1 MDPRSPPPAAL
12 IDILDRQN
20 KNTRA
25 CGFSEIGSFLSAEKN
40 MVDKLDRREFVKQT
54 TITALAAAGM
64 TARSYARVIG
74 ANERIR
80 LGGIG
85 PGDRGAGRLA
95 AAQKLGADI
104 VALAD
109 VNKGMLEMA
118 QKRLAAP
125 VEKTYVDYKD
135 LLARTDIDGVII
147 ATPDHLHHDNLLAA
161 VEAGKDVYVEK
172 PLCRTIEE
180 GENMVAQVKASK
192 QIVQVGN
199 QRRSGDHFKK
209 ARDLVVSG
217 GIGEIRFV
225 RIWDFRYR
233 PVDPYIKR
241 SKDQALFA
249 PELIDWPRFLGRA
262 PKRPYDAKRAS
273 GWRWFWDYAG
283 GLMTDIG
290 PHWLD
295 VAMWITGSDGPRSVS
310 CNGGKYQNLDWETP
324 DNVHAILDCGTFAI
338 VFMVQFMNGQEYDGA
353 AFYGLEGSIVQE
365 NNRGVMVRYD
375 KNRKEVESWPVTDES
390 ATHMQNFLDC
400 MRSRRQPNS
409 PVELANRVLVGA
421 HLANES
427 FRSGKRANWNPVRWQ
442 RA

>member
-1 MDPRSPPPAAL
+1 MA
-12 IDILDRQN
+12 
-20 KNTRA
+20 
-25 CGFSEIGSFLSAEKN
+25 
-40 MVDKLDRREFVKQT
+40 DKVDRREFVKQT
-54 TITALAAAGM
+54 TITALAAVGM
-64 TARSYARVIG
+64 TASSYARVIG
-74 ANERIR
+74 SNDRIR

-104 VALAD
+104 VTLAD

-118 QKRLAAP
+118 QKKLAAP
-125 VEKTYVDYKD
+125 VEKTYIDYND
-135 LLARTDIDGVII
+135 MLARKDIDGVIV
-147 ATPDHLHHDNLLAA
+147 ATPDHLHHDCLLAA
-161 VEAGKDVYVEK
+161 VQAGKDVYIEK

-180 GENMVAQVKASK
+180 GENMVAKVKASK

-199 QRRSGDHFKK
+199 QRRSGEHFKK

-217 GIGEIRFV
+217 AIGEIRFV

-241 SKDQALFA
+241 SKDQSLYA

-262 PKRPYDAKRAS
+262 PKRPYDPKRAS
-273 GWRWFWDYAG
+273 AWRWFWDYAG

-295 VAMWITGSDGPRSVS
+295 VAMWITGSDGPLSVS

-365 NNRGVMVRYD
+365 NNRGMMVRYD
-375 KNRKEVESWPVTDES
+375 KNRKEVESWPVADES
-390 ATHMQNFLDC
+390 AAHMQNFLDC

-409 PVELANRVLVGA
+409 PVELGNRVLVGA

-427 FRSGKRANWNPVRWQ
+427 FRSGKRVNWDPVRWQ

>member
-1 MDPRSPPPAAL
+1 M
-12 IDILDRQN
+12 
-20 KNTRA
+20 
-25 CGFSEIGSFLSAEKN
+25 
-40 MVDKLDRREFVKQT
+40 DRREFIKTSASSAIVV
-54 TITALAAAGM
+54 TATGLATAGM
-64 TARSYARVIG
+64 TASSYARILG
-74 ANERIR
+74 ANDRIR

-85 PGDRGAGRLA
+85 PGDRGSGRVA
-95 AAQKLGADI
+95 TAQKLGADI

-109 VNKGMLEMA
+109 VNKAMLEMA
-118 QKRLAAP
+118 QKKLTAS
-125 VEKTYVDYKD
+125 VEKTYVDYND
-135 LLARTDIDGVII
+135 LLARKDIDGVII
-147 ATPDHLHHDNLLAA
+147 ATPDHLHHDCLLAA
-161 VEAGKDVYVEK
+161 VKAGKDAYIEK

-180 GENMVAQVKASK
+180 GESMVQAVKASK

-199 QRRSGDHFKK
+199 QRRSGEHFKR
-209 ARDLVVSG
+209 ARDIVASG

-241 SKDQALFA
+241 SKDQSLFA
-249 PELIDWPRFLGRA
+249 PELIDWNRFLGRA

-273 GWRWFWDYAG
+273 GWRWYWDYAG

-295 VAMWITGSDGPRSVS
+295 VAMWITGSDGPHTVS
-310 CNGGKYQNLDWETP
+310 CNGGKYQNTDWETP

-365 NNRGVMVRYD
+365 NNRGMMVRYD
-375 KNRKEVESWPVTDES
+375 KNRKEVESWKVTDES
-390 ATHMQNFLDC
+390 TIHMQNFLDC
-400 MRSRRQPNS
+400 MKSRKQPNS
-409 PVELANRVLVGA
+409 PVELGNRVLIGA

-427 FRSGKRANWNPVRWQ
+427 FRSGRRVNWDPVKWKH
-442 RA
+442 AKV

>member
-1 MDPRSPPPAAL
+1 MA
-12 IDILDRQN
+12 
-20 KNTRA
+20 
-25 CGFSEIGSFLSAEKN
+25 
-40 MVDKLDRREFVKQT
+40 DKVDRREFVKQT

-64 TARSYARVIG
+64 TASSYARVIG
-74 ANERIR
+74 ANDRIR

-95 AAQKLGADI
+95 GAQKFGAEI

-125 VEKTYVDYKD
+125 VEKTYVDYND
-135 LLARTDIDGVII
+135 LLARKDIDGVII
-147 ATPDHLHHDNLLAA
+147 ATPDHLHHDNLIAA
-161 VEAGKDVYVEK
+161 IQAGKDVYIEK

-180 GENMVAQVKASK
+180 GENMVAKVKASR

-209 ARDLVVSG
+209 ARDIVASG

-241 SKDQALFA
+241 SKNQSLFA

-273 GWRWFWDYAG
+273 GWRWYWDYAG

-295 VAMWITGSDGPRSVS
+295 VAMWITGSDGPLSVS

-365 NNRGVMVRYD
+365 NNREMMVRYD
-375 KNRKEVESWPVTDES
+375 KNRKEIESWPVADES
-390 ATHMQNFLDC
+390 AAHMQNFLDC
-400 MRSRRQPNS
+400 MRSRKQPNS
-409 PVELANRVLVGA
+409 PAELANRVLVGA

-427 FRSGKRANWNPVRWQ
+427 FRSGKRVNWNPVRWQ

>member
-1 MDPRSPPPAAL
+1 MA
-12 IDILDRQN
+12 
-20 KNTRA
+20 
-25 CGFSEIGSFLSAEKN
+25 
-40 MVDKLDRREFVKQT
+40 DKLDRREFVKQT
-54 TITALAAAGM
+54 TITALTAAGM
-64 TARSYARVIG
+64 TAGSYARVIG
-74 ANERIR
+74 ANDRIR

-109 VNKGMLEMA
+109 VNKGMLEIA
-118 QKRLAAP
+118 QKGLAAP
-125 VEKTYVDYKD
+125 VEKTYVDYND

-161 VEAGKDVYVEK
+161 VQAGKDVYIEK

-180 GENMVAQVKASK
+180 GENMVARVKASK

-241 SKDQALFA
+241 SKDQSLFA
-249 PELIDWPRFLGRA
+249 PGLIDWPRFLGRA

-273 GWRWFWDYAG
+273 AWRWFWDYAG

-365 NNRGVMVRYD
+365 NNRGMMVRYD
-375 KNRKEVESWPVTDES
+375 RNRKEVESWPVRDES
-390 ATHMQNFLDC
+390 AAHMQNFLDC

-427 FRSGKRANWNPVRWQ
+427 FRSGKRVNWNPERWQ

>member
-1 MDPRSPPPAAL
+1 M
-12 IDILDRQN
+12 
-20 KNTRA
+20 
-25 CGFSEIGSFLSAEKN
+25 SENEAKMN
-40 MVDKLDRREFVKQT
+40 RREFVRQT
-54 TITALAAAGM
+54 SIATALFATAGM
-64 TARSYARVIG
+64 SAKSYGRILG
-74 ANERIR
+74 ANDRIR

-85 PGDRGAGRLA
+85 PGDRGAGRLT
-95 AAQKLGADI
+95 AAQKLGAEI

-109 VNKGMLEMA
+109 VNKGMLDRA
-118 QKRLAAP
+118 LKLIATP
-125 VEKTYVDYKD
+125 VDKTYVDYND
-135 LLARTDIDGVII
+135 LLARRDIDGVII
-147 ATPDHLHHDNLLAA
+147 ATPDHLHHDCLLAA
-161 VEAGKDVYVEK
+161 VKAGKDVYIEK
-172 PLCRTIEE
+172 PLSRTIEE
-180 GENMVAQVKASK
+180 GENMVAAVRATK

-209 ARDLVVSG
+209 ARDIVASG

-241 SKDQALFA
+241 SKDQTLFA
-249 PELIDWPRFLGRA
+249 PELIDWQRFLGHA
-262 PKRPYDAKRAS
+262 PRRPYDPKRAS

-310 CNGGKYQNLDWETP
+310 CNGGRYQNTDWETP
-324 DNVHAILDCGTFAI
+324 DNVHAIFDCGTFAI

-353 AFYGLEGSIVQE
+353 AFYGLEGSIIQE
-365 NNRGVMVRYD
+365 NNRNLMVRYD
-375 KNRKEVESWPVTDES
+375 AKRKEIESWPVRDES
-390 ATHMQNFLDC
+390 QAHMQNFLDC
-400 MRSRRQPNS
+400 MRSRQQPNS

-427 FRSGKRANWNPVRWQ
+427 FRTGRRVQWDPVKWKH
-442 RA
+442 A

>member
-1 MDPRSPPPAAL
+1 MERIIATPASATN
-12 IDILDRQN
+12 R
-20 KNTRA
+20 RR
-25 CGFSEIGSFLSAEKN
+25 FL
-40 MVDKLDRREFVKQT
+40 QQ
-54 TITALAAAGM
+54 AAAATFTVAGM
-64 TARSYARVIG
+64 SARSYGRILG

-95 AAQKLGADI
+95 AAQKLGAEI

-109 VNKGMLEMA
+109 ANKGMLARA
-118 QKRLAAP
+118 QKMLAAP
-125 VEKTYVDYKD
+125 VEKTFVDYND
-135 LLARTDIDGVII
+135 LLAMKDLDGVII
-147 ATPDHLHHDNLLAA
+147 ATPDHLHHDCLLAA
-161 VEAGKDVYVEK
+161 VKAGKDAYIEK
-172 PLCRTIEE
+172 PLARTIEE
-180 GENMVAQVKASK
+180 GENMVAAVKASK

-199 QRRSGDHFKK
+199 QRRSGEHFQR
-209 ARDLVVSG
+209 ARDIVAGG

-241 SKDQALFA
+241 SRDASLFA
-249 PELIDWPRFLGRA
+249 PELVDWPRFLGRA
-262 PKRPYDAKRAS
+262 TKRPYDAKRAS

-310 CNGGKYQNLDWETP
+310 CNGGKYQNTDWETP

-353 AFYGLEGSIVQE
+353 AFYGLDGSIVQE
-365 NNRGVMVRYD
+365 NQRGMMVRYD
-375 KNRKEVESWPVTDES
+375 AKRKEVESWPVRDES
-390 ATHMQNFLDC
+390 AAHMQNFLDC
-400 MRSRRQPNS
+400 MRSRKAPNS
-409 PVELANRVLVGA
+409 PIELANRVLVGA

-427 FRSGKRANWNPVRWQ
+427 FRSAKRVNWDPTRGRRSQ
-442 RA
+442 ARL

>member
-1 MDPRSPPPAAL
+1 MDNNEAKT
-12 IDILDRQN
+12 N
-20 KNTRA
+20 
-25 CGFSEIGSFLSAEKN
+25 
-40 MVDKLDRREFVKQT
+40 RRKFVKQT
-54 TITALAAAGM
+54 IAATLATAGVSA
-64 TARSYARVIG
+64 TSYARILG
-74 ANERIR
+74 ANDRIR

-85 PGDRGAGRLA
+85 PGDRGSGRVA
-95 AAQKLGADI
+95 TAQKLGADI

-109 VNKGMLEMA
+109 VNKSMLEMA
-118 QKRLAAP
+118 QKRLTTPA
-125 VEKTYVDYKD
+125 EKTYVDYNE
-135 LLARTDIDGVII
+135 LLARKDIDGVII
-147 ATPDHLHHDNLLAA
+147 ATPDHLHHDCLIAA
-161 VEAGKDVYVEK
+161 VQAGKDAYIEK

-180 GENMVAQVKASK
+180 GENMVAKVKASK

-209 ARDLVVSG
+209 ARDIVASG

-241 SKDQALFA
+241 SKDQSLFA
-249 PELIDWPRFLGRA
+249 PELIDWNRFLGKA

-295 VAMWITGSDGPRSVS
+295 VAMWITGSDGPRTVS
-310 CNGGKYQNLDWETP
+310 CNGGKYQNTDWETP

-365 NNRGVMVRYD
+365 NQRGPGGWMVRYD
-375 KNRKEVESWPVTDES
+375 AKRKEVESWPVKEES
-390 ATHMQNFLDC
+390 TAHMQNFLDC
-400 MRSRRQPNS
+400 MKSRNQPNS
-409 PVELANRVLVGA
+409 PVELGNRVLVGA

-427 FRSGKRANWNPVRWQ
+427 FRSGKRVNWDPVRW
-442 RA
+442 RHA

>member
-1 MDPRSPPPAAL
+1 MSHNSASVPR
-12 IDILDRQN
+12 RQFI
-20 KNTRA
+20 KSSL
-25 CGFSEIGSFLSAEKN
+25 GI
-40 MVDKLDRREFVKQT
+40 
-54 TITALAAAGM
+54 LAASGM
-64 TARSYARVIG
+64 SARSYARILG
-74 ANERIR
+74 ANDRIR

-85 PGDRGAGRLA
+85 PGDRGSGRITT
-95 AAQKLGADI
+95 AQKLGADV

-109 VNKGMLEMA
+109 VNKGMLELV
-118 QKRLAAP
+118 QKKLTSP
-125 VEKTYVDYKD
+125 VEKVYVDYND
-135 LLARTDIDGVII
+135 LLAHKDIDGVII
-147 ATPDHLHHDNLLAA
+147 ATPDHLHHDCLVAA
-161 VEAGKDVYVEK
+161 VKAGKDAYIEK

-180 GENMVAQVKASK
+180 GEQMVAAVKATK

-199 QRRSGDHFKK
+199 QRRSGEHFKK
-209 ARDLVVSG
+209 ARDIVASG

-241 SKDQALFA
+241 SKDQSLFA
-249 PELIDWPRFLGRA
+249 PELIDWKRFLGRA
-262 PKRPYDAKRAS
+262 PQRPYDAKRAS

-295 VAMWITGSDGPRSVS
+295 VAMWITGCDGPHSVV
-310 CNGGKYQNLDWETP
+310 CNGGKYQNTDWETP

-365 NNRGVMVRYD
+365 NQRGMMVRYD
-375 KNRKEVESWPVTDES
+375 AKRKEVESWPVKDES
-390 ATHMQNFLDC
+390 TIHMQNFLDC
-400 MRSRRQPNS
+400 MKSRQQPNS
-409 PVELANRVLVGA
+409 PVELGNRVLVGA
-421 HLANES
+421 HLANEA
-427 FRSGKRANWNPVRWQ
+427 FRSGKRVDWDVTKWRHA

>member
-1 MDPRSPPPAAL
+1 MA
-12 IDILDRQN
+12 
-20 KNTRA
+20 
-25 CGFSEIGSFLSAEKN
+25 
-40 MVDKLDRREFVKQT
+40 DKMDRRNFVKQVVAT
-54 TITALAAAGM
+54 TVATTGM
-64 TARSYARVIG
+64 SATSYARILG
-74 ANERIR
+74 ANDRIR
-80 LGGIG
+80 LGGVG
-85 PGDRGAGRLA
+85 PGDRGSGRVA
-95 AAQKLGADI
+95 SAQKLGAEI

-109 VNKGMLEMA
+109 VNKGMLDLA
-118 QKRLAAP
+118 QKKLAAP
-125 VEKTYVDYKD
+125 VEKTYVDYND
-135 LLARTDIDGVII
+135 LLARKDIDGVII
-147 ATPDHLHHDNLLAA
+147 ATPDHLHHDCLLAA
-161 VEAGKDVYVEK
+161 VKAGKDVYIEK
-172 PLCRTIEE
+172 PLARTIEE
-180 GENMVAQVKASK
+180 GESMVAAVKGTK

-199 QRRSGDHFKK
+199 QRRSGEHFKH
-209 ARDLVVSG
+209 AREIVASG

-241 SKDQALFA
+241 GKDPSLFA

-273 GWRWFWDYAG
+273 GWRWYWDYAG

-295 VAMWITGSDGPRSVS
+295 VAMWITGSDGPRTVS
-310 CNGGKYQNLDWETP
+310 CNGGKYQNTDWETP

-365 NNRGVMVRYD
+365 NQRNLMVRYD
-375 KNRKEVESWPVTDES
+375 KNRKEVESWPVRDES
-390 ATHMQNFLDC
+390 TAHMQNFLDC
-400 MRSRRQPNS
+400 MRSRKTPNS

-427 FRSGKRANWNPVRWQ
+427 FRSGKRVNWDTARW
-442 RA
+442 RHA

>member
-1 MDPRSPPPAAL
+1 M
-12 IDILDRQN
+12 
-20 KNTRA
+20 
-25 CGFSEIGSFLSAEKN
+25 
-40 MVDKLDRREFVKQT
+40 DRREFIKAT
-54 TITALAAAGM
+54 TSSAIAVTTAGLTTAGLTAAGM
-64 TARSYARVIG
+64 TATSYARILG
-74 ANERIR
+74 ANDRLR

-85 PGDRGAGRLA
+85 PGDRGSGRVTT
-95 AAQKLGADI
+95 AQKLGADI

-109 VNKGMLEMA
+109 VNKGMLELA
-118 QKRLAAP
+118 QKKLTSP
-125 VEKTYVDYKD
+125 VEKTYVDYND
-135 LLARTDIDGVII
+135 LLARKDIDGVII
-147 ATPDHLHHDNLLAA
+147 AVPDHLHHDVLLAA
-161 VEAGKDVYVEK
+161 VKAGKDAYIEK

-180 GENMVAQVKASK
+180 GESMVQAVKATK

-199 QRRSGDHFKK
+199 QRRSGEHFKR
-209 ARDLVVSG
+209 ARDIVVSG

-241 SKDQALFA
+241 SKDPSLFA
-249 PELIDWPRFLGRA
+249 PELIDWNRFLGKA

-273 GWRWFWDYAG
+273 GWRWYWDYAG

-295 VAMWITGSDGPRSVS
+295 VAMWITGSDGPQTVS
-310 CNGGKYQNLDWETP
+310 CNGGKYQNMDWETP

-365 NNRGVMVRYD
+365 NNRGMMVRYD
-375 KNRKEVESWPVTDES
+375 AKRKEVESWKVTDES
-390 ATHMQNFLDC
+390 TIHMQNFLDC
-400 MRSRRQPNS
+400 MKSRKQPNS
-409 PVELANRVLVGA
+409 PVELGNRVLVGA

-427 FRSGKRANWNPVRWQ
+427 FRSGRRINWDPVKWKH
-442 RA
+442 A

>member
-1 MDPRSPPPAAL
+1 MTSEKSDPGRRDF
-12 IDILDRQN
+12 I
-20 KNTRA
+20 TRTA
-25 CGFSEIGSFLSAEKN
+25 MTL
-40 MVDKLDRREFVKQT
+40 T
-54 TITALAAAGM
+54 TMATGGM
-64 TARSYARVIG
+64 TALSYSRIQG
-74 ANERIR
+74 ANDRIR

-85 PGDRGAGRLA
+85 PGDRGSGRVVT
-95 AAQKLGADI
+95 AQKLGAEI

-109 VNKGMLEMA
+109 VNQGMLA
-118 QKRLAAP
+118 QAQRKLSAPAA
-125 VEKTYVDYKD
+125 KTYVDYHE
-135 LLARTDIDGVII
+135 LLSRRDIDGVII
-147 ATPDHLHHDNLLAA
+147 ATPDHLHHQCLLDALR
-161 VEAGKDVYVEK
+161 AGKDVYIEK
-172 PLCRTIEE
+172 PLSRTIAE
-180 GENMVAQVKASK
+180 GEEMVAATRATK

-199 QRRSGDHFKK
+199 QRRSGEHFKK
-209 ARDLVVSG
+209 AREIVASG

-241 SKDQALFA
+241 AKDQSLFA
-249 PELIDWPRFLGRA
+249 PELIDWQRFLGKA
-262 PKRPYDAKRAS
+262 PQRPYDPKRAS
-273 GWRWFWDYAG
+273 GWRWYWDYAG

-310 CNGGKYQNLDWETP
+310 CNGGRYQNMEWETP

-365 NNRGVMVRYD
+365 NQRGLMVRYD
-375 KNRKEVESWPVTDES
+375 AKRREIESWPVTDES
-390 ATHMQNFLDC
+390 TAHMQNFLDC
-400 MRSRRQPNS
+400 MRSRQQPNS

-427 FRSGKRANWNPVRWQ
+427 YRSGRRVLWDPVKWKH
-442 RA
+442 A

>member
-1 MDPRSPPPAAL
+1 MNRRTFTTSAVAAL
-12 IDILDRQN
+12 A
-20 KNTRA
+20 TF
-25 CGFSEIGSFLSAEKN
+25 GMSAK
-40 MVDKLDRREFVKQT
+40 
-54 TITALAAAGM
+54 
-64 TARSYARVIG
+64 SYARIQG
-74 ANERIR
+74 ANDRIR

-85 PGDRGAGRLA
+85 PGDRGSGRVA

-109 VNKGMLEMA
+109 VNKGLLDLA
-118 QKRLAAP
+118 QKRLVAP
-125 VEKTYVDYKD
+125 VEKTYVDYHD
-135 LLARTDIDGVII
+135 LLARKDIDGVII
-147 ATPDHLHHDNLLAA
+147 ATPDHLHHDCLLDAIR
-161 VEAGKDVYVEK
+161 AGKDAYIEK
-172 PLCRTIEE
+172 PLARTIEE
-180 GENMVAQVKASK
+180 GEHMVAKVKASK

-199 QRRSGDHFKK
+199 QRRSGEHFKK
-209 ARDLVVSG
+209 ARDIVAAG

-241 SKDQALFA
+241 SNNKSLFA
-249 PELIDWPRFLGRA
+249 PELIDWPKFLGKA
-262 PKRPYDAKRAS
+262 PQRPYDAKRAS
-273 GWRWFWDYAG
+273 AWRWYWDYAG

-295 VAMWITGSDGPRSVS
+295 VAMWITGSDGPRTVS

-338 VFMVQFMNGQEYDGA
+338 VFMVQFMNGQENDGG

-365 NNRGVMVRYD
+365 NHRGLMVRYD
-375 KNRKEVESWPVTDES
+375 AKRKEVESWKITDENEP
-390 ATHMQNFLDC
+390 HMKNWLDC
-400 MRSRRQPNS
+400 MRSRKQPNS

-427 FRSGKRANWNPVRWQ
+427 FRSGKRVNWAPVNWK